1 MSVSVKKRI
10 ETFGAWC
17 SGYVYL
23 TDELQQERNASWVRY
38 RQVFTFLNP
47 VHRSLHNTLC
57 GDATAM

>member
-38 RQVFTFLNP
+38 PPSLYIFESRTQV
-47 VHRSLHNTLC
+47 
-57 GDATAM
+57 AA